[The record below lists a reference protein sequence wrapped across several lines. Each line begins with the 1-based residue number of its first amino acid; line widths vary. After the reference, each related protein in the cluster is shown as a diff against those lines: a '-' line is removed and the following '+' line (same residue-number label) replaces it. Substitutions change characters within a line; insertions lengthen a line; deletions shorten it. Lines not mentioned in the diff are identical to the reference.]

1 MLFRPA
7 ASAEDV
13 TVLENSFAD
22 GVLTCK
28 FSLDTNAEQADGE
41 PAPIATEKNYH
52 LLFAAG
58 LLRTERMLF

>member
-1 MLFRPA
+1 M
-7 ASAEDV
+7 

-28 FSLDTNAEQADGE
+28 FSFDTNAEQADGE

-58 LLRTERMLF
+58 LLRTERTLF